1 MEMRQMKNYIEA
13 LFKEEEGTE
22 EVRER
27 EREKRRGP
35 ERTWRRKRT
44 SKRSD
49 NGYA

>member
-1 MEMRQMKNYIEA
+1 MEMGQMKNNIEA

-27 EREKRRGP
+27 KRERGEGP